1 MSTGSAHVELMDN
14 ATSESFAEAVE
25 RFMHICGVPSTFV
38 SDQGSNFR
46 GYSAELKKFSN
57 LITTHDAFKTHGI
70 SWKWVPIGAPH
81 FNGFVERQLGMI
93 KAIIRKSVGKKILT
107 KSQFLTVATYAQ
119 AVFNERPL
127 QVMPMSEPNF
137 VPVTPNMLV
146 YGRNL
151 CQFSHDLVD
160 IDLNDP
166 EFSLKN
172 KDFNV
177 MALKLR
183 STLARV
189 RKLWH
194 EEYFQFLTKKDSN
207 RQKMAPFT
215 KSCIVPKKRRFCS
228 N

>member
-1 MSTGSAHVELMDN
+1 MDN

-38 SDQGSNFR
+38 SEYGSNFR

-151 CQFSHDLVD
+151 RQFSHDLVD

-172 KDFNV
+172 NDFNV
-177 MALKLR
+177 MALKVKFNL
-183 STLARV
+183 S
-189 RKLWH
+189 
-194 EEYFQFLTKKDSN
+194 
-207 RQKMAPFT
+207 
-215 KSCIVPKKRRFCS
+215 
-228 N
+228 

>member
-1 MSTGSAHVELMDN
+1 M
-14 ATSESFAEAVE
+14 
-25 RFMHICGVPSTFV
+25 
-38 SDQGSNFR
+38 
-46 GYSAELKKFSN
+46 
-57 LITTHDAFKTHGI
+57 
-70 SWKWVPIGAPH
+70 
-81 FNGFVERQLGMI
+81 
-93 KAIIRKSVGKKILT
+93 
-107 KSQFLTVATYAQ
+107 ATYAQ

-151 CQFSHDLVD
+151 RQFSHDLVD